1 MAVRTRRQQRTGCQV
16 PPGLVQSVL
25 MTTDRNVAVLPV
37 PAEGLVSALAKQLR
51 KAAQIHVAA
60 AHDDTHALTMKLLAG
75 LNGRC
80 Q

>member
-1 MAVRTRRQQRTGCQV
+1 MRIAEGLTTPMSTRWCQ
-16 PPGLVQSVL
+16 
-25 MTTDRNVAVLPV
+25 PV

-60 AHDDTHALTMKLLAG
+60 AHDDAHALTLKLLTG